1 MRTRLFPTLHAQLQ
15 ESRGG
20 PSPRRSGRR
29 GALCLLHPSPVGFAG
44 RGELTCTQAA
54 RGELTCTWAA
64 HAAGSSQ
71 LFLRAGLS
79 WRELWGTARGSQAPT
94 FLPLVS
100 LSPPGQGGQS
110 FKARRSWPR
119 SHSPYLF
126 VLGPLPPATPP
137 WRGGPW
143 RPASPPCHSP
153 GPLPSRGSETSGGS
167 EPWHFPGEPRGGS
180 RQWWFCLPGD
190 MWQCLGH
197 FASSQPGQGCWRWVG
212 RGQGC
217 GPNLL
222 QLQDGSERGPP
233 RPRAAVPGRGPW
245 PVII

>member
-1 MRTRLFPTLHAQLQ
+1 M
-15 ESRGG
+15 
-20 PSPRRSGRR
+20 
-29 GALCLLHPSPVGFAG
+29 GFAG

-79 WRELWGTARGSQAPT
+79 WRELRGTARGSQAPT

-126 VLGPLPPATPP
+126 VLGSLPPATPP

-180 RQWWFCLPGD
+180 RQWWFCLPAD
-190 MWQCLGH
+190 MWQCLGILCRH
-197 FASSQPGQGCWRWVG
+197 S
-212 RGQGC
+212 RG
-217 GPNLL
+217 
-222 QLQDGSERGPP
+222 
-233 RPRAAVPGRGPW
+233 RAAGVGWAEARAAGRTSYSCRMARSEGHPAPGRQCPGGGLGL
-245 PVII
+245 